1 LTLNSLFISQVCEKR
16 LDIIALN
23 HCSATMM
30 YIRRETTKHMMMAHR
45 RQFLL
50 RASLSRVFALFF
62 IENAVS
68 LMFDDLDTISY
79 VAGNIRSA
87 QM

>member
-1 LTLNSLFISQVCEKR
+1 
-16 LDIIALN
+16 
-23 HCSATMM
+23 MM
-30 YIRRETTKHMMMAHR
+30 YIRRETTKQMMMAQR

-79 VAGNIRSA
+79 WTFKVRSTHTRIC
-87 QM
+87 

>member
-1 LTLNSLFISQVCEKR
+1 
-16 LDIIALN
+16 
-23 HCSATMM
+23 MM
-30 YIRRETTKHMMMAHR
+30 YIRRETTKHMMMAQR

-79 VAGNIRSA
+79 GQARLGKA
-87 QM
+87 K